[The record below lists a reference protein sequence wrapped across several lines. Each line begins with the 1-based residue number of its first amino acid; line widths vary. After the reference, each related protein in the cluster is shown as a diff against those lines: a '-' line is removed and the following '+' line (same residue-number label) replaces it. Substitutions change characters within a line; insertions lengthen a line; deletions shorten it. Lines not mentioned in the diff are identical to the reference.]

1 MTRNANTIFNQPRAV
16 WAVAFA
22 AVVAFMGIGLV
33 DPILP
38 SIATALDA
46 SPSDVSLMF
55 TSYFAMTGV
64 SMLLSSVVASRIGAR
79 RTLLGGLLIV
89 VLFSA
94 LAGASNTVAQIV
106 GFRFGWGLGNA
117 LFIATALS
125 VMVGAATGGL
135 AGAIVLFEAALG
147 VGIASGPLLGGL
159 LGGVSWRA
167 PFFGTGT
174 LMAIGFI
181 AILVLLRGG
190 PGEEAPRRRASLA
203 EPLRALSD
211 PGLRSMAIVATLYN
225 YGFFTILA
233 YTPFPLHLGV
243 HQLGLIYF
251 GWGLLLAV
259 MAVFA
264 AQRLERRFG
273 LVPVL
278 GTTLMFL
285 AADLLIG
292 GAVVGSQTALII
304 VVIVSGAFLGVI
316 NTVVTEGVMTAAKVD
331 RPIASSSY
339 NFVRFTAAA
348 AAPWIAGKLGEHVS
362 VGAPLYVGGGVV
374 VVSVVALVAQRRH
387 LHAPAATVEERA
399 ALPATGSVVVALP
412 PAPASAALLDMT
424 ARAARARDTGVLVA
438 HIRETRPALEDA
450 ADVETGEQAHLV
462 LAGAL
467 AEFERRGIPVA
478 GEVVHITGHH
488 DEAARAIANLASEV
502 DAPTIIVGGPAGH
515 GGDPSAPSV
524 AALLTQHAPCNVF
537 VVREAAPAPLRAA
550 A

>member
-1 MTRNANTIFNQPRAV
+1 MTENRTSLFSQPRAV
-16 WAVAFA
+16 SAVAFA

-38 SIATALDA
+38 SIATALRA
-46 SPSDVSLMF
+46 SPSDISLMF

-64 SMLLSSVVASRIGAR
+64 SMLLSSIVASRIGAR
-79 RTLLGGLLIV
+79 RTLLFGLLIV
-89 VLFSA
+89 VVFSA
-94 LAGASNTVAQIV
+94 LAGASTTVGQIV

-167 PFFGTGT
+167 PFFGTAT
-174 LMAIGFI
+174 LMAIGFV

-190 PGEEAPRRRASLA
+190 GGTAAPRRHVSLA

-278 GTTLMFL
+278 GTALMFL
-285 AADLLIG
+285 AVDLLIG
-292 GAVVGSQTALII
+292 GAAVGSRTALIL
-304 VVIVSGAFLGVI
+304 VVIASGAFLGVI
-316 NTVVTEGVMTAAKVD
+316 NTVVTEGVMTAAKVE
-331 RPIASSSY
+331 RPIASSAY

-348 AAPWIAGKLGEHVS
+348 AAPWIAGKLAEHVS
-362 VGAPLYVGGGVV
+362 VGAPLYVGGAVV
-374 VVSVVALVAQRRH
+374 ALSVVALVAQRRH
-387 LHAPAATVEERA
+387 LHAPAATLEERA
-399 ALPATGSVVVALP
+399 SLPATGSVVVALP
-412 PAPASAALLDMT
+412 PAHASAALLDIT

-438 HIRETRPALEDA
+438 HIRETRPALEDS
-450 ADVETGEQAHLV
+450 ADLETSEQAHLV

-467 AEFERRGIPVA
+467 AEIERRGVPAA
-478 GEVVHITGHH
+478 GEVLHITGHH
-488 DEAARAIANLASEV
+488 DQAARAIADLASEV
-502 DAPTIIVGGPAGH
+502 AAPTIVVGAPAGH

-524 AALLTQHAPCNVF
+524 AALLAQHAPCDVV
-537 VVREAAPAPLRAA
+537 VVRETGPAPLRAA

>member
-1 MTRNANTIFNQPRAV
+1 
-16 WAVAFA
+16 
-22 AVVAFMGIGLV
+22 
-33 DPILP
+33 
-38 SIATALDA
+38 
-46 SPSDVSLMF
+46 MF
-55 TSYFAMTGV
+55 TSYFAMTGI
-64 SMLLSSVVASRIGAR
+64 SMLLSSVVASRIGPR

-89 VLFSA
+89 VVFSA
-94 LAGASNTVAQIV
+94 LAGASNTVGQII

-125 VMVGAATGGL
+125 VMVGAASGGL

-167 PFFGTGT
+167 PFFGTAT

-181 AILVLLRGG
+181 GILTLLPSGG
-190 PGEEAPRRRASLA
+190 GDAAPKRRVSLA

-251 GWGLLLAV
+251 GWGLLLAF

-292 GAVVGSQTALII
+292 GAVVSSKVGLII
-304 VVIVSGAFLGVI
+304 VVIASGAFLGVI

-331 RPIASSSY
+331 RPIASSAY

-362 VGAPLYVGGGVV
+362 VGAPLYVGGAVV
-374 VVSVVALVAQRRH
+374 VLSVVALVASRRH
-387 LHAPAATVEERA
+387 LHAPAATVEERVA
-399 ALPATGSVVVALP
+399 WPIAGSVVVALP
-412 PAPASAALLDMT
+412 PARASEALLEMA
-424 ARAARARDTGVLVA
+424 ARVARARDTGVLVA

-450 ADVETGEQAHLV
+450 ADVETGEQAHMV
-462 LAGAL
+462 LASAL
-467 AEFERRGIPVA
+467 AELERRGIPAA

-488 DEAARAIANLASEV
+488 DQAARAIADLASEV
-502 DAPTIIVGGPAGH
+502 GAPTIVVGAPHGH

-524 AALLTQHAPCNVF
+524 AALLTQHAPCDVF
-537 VVREAAPAPLRAA
+537 VVRETAPAPLRAA

>member
-1 MTRNANTIFNQPRAV
+1 MTQNENSLFNQPRAV

-38 SIATALDA
+38 SIAAALRA

-55 TSYFAMTGV
+55 TSYFAMTGI
-64 SMLLSSVVASRIGAR
+64 SMLLSSVVASRIGPR

-89 VLFSA
+89 VVFSA
-94 LAGASNTVAQIV
+94 LAGASNTVGQII

-125 VMVGAATGGL
+125 VMVGAASGGL

-167 PFFGTGT
+167 PFFGTAT

-181 AILVLLRGG
+181 GILRLLPSGG
-190 PGEEAPRRRASLA
+190 GDAAPKRRVSLA

-251 GWGLLLAV
+251 GWGLLLAF

-292 GAVVGSQTALII
+292 GAVVSSKVALII
-304 VVIVSGAFLGVI
+304 VVIASGAFLGVI

-331 RPIASSSY
+331 RPIASSAY

-362 VGAPLYVGGGVV
+362 VGAPLYVGGAVV
-374 VVSVVALVAQRRH
+374 VLSVVALVASRRH
-387 LHAPAATVEERA
+387 LHAPAATVEERVA
-399 ALPATGSVVVALP
+399 WPIAGSVVVALP
-412 PAPASAALLDMT
+412 PARASEALLEMA
-424 ARAARARDTGVLVA
+424 ARVARARDTGVLVA

-450 ADVETGEQAHLV
+450 ADVETGEQAHMV
-462 LAGAL
+462 LASAL
-467 AEFERRGIPVA
+467 AELERRGIPAA

-488 DEAARAIANLASEV
+488 DQAARAIADLASEV
-502 DAPTIIVGGPAGH
+502 GAPTIVVGAPHGH

-524 AALLTQHAPCNVF
+524 AALLTQHAPCDVF
-537 VVREAAPAPLRAA
+537 VVRETAPAPLRAA